1 MHPLLLKVRH
11 ELIICQC
18 FFHKTHGT
26 DWWWQENYTVLCVF
40 VALSPINA
48 FRVAWRLSSVIWWCG
63 LLKSYIVHIV
73 GVCKGFIFHLNC
85 SLIWYKIMFPFLSLQ
100 LFIPEFVWAKGHPK
114 VLTWTNRPIW
124 NLSKPFLS
132 TLPTLVSF
140 LSLLLYNTFKS
151 QALTPATCYLRD
163 QKAQKYCNLFPCLRL
178 TIIYHMEMFL
188 LPLGVKEAG
197 RVFWS
202 VQFVSR

>member
-18 FFHKTHGT
+18 FFYKTHGT

-40 VALSPINA
+40 LALSPINA

-73 GVCKGFIFHLNC
+73 GICKGFIFHLNC

-100 LFIPEFVWAKGHPK
+100 LFIPEFVWAKGHPRY
-114 VLTWTNRPIW
+114 LHGPTDQFETWV
-124 NLSKPFLS
+124 NLSCLLFQ
-132 TLPTLVSF
+132 
-140 LSLLLYNTFKS
+140 LLLLFCLYSCIILLNHKHWHQLHAIWGIRKLKNT
-151 QALTPATCYLRD
+151 ATYFHVC
-163 QKAQKYCNLFPCLRL
+163 
-178 TIIYHMEMFL
+178 
-188 LPLGVKEAG
+188 V
-197 RVFWS
+197 
-202 VQFVSR
+202 